1 MAESKLEQLRRI
13 TQQVVKELK
22 QDKNTLV
29 IILKGSCAS
38 GMVWE
43 ESDVDFVRIVKGG
56 SKQVYWKFIES
67 IRIEIE
73 DISIN
78 EWIKKQEQPS
88 FEELEARLHAITHD
102 TKILYDPKNII
113 KKKYPAGY
121 YPVELKLYLIL
132 SQLSDARYYIK
143 GARKSLAMN
152 WPIACN
158 KGLRGSIECLASAL
172 FALNELPRE
181 PRFWLDAYEKLK
193 RTPKGFKQIYK
204 NVMLQQSRKETEKYV
219 KRLWQ
224 IYKNV
229 LNFCKPDVLK
239 MVQKLGGAEKTK
251 DKLKLITLYFDV
263 LQEFIKNSNL

>member
-1 MAESKLEQLRRI
+1 MVESKLKQLRRI
-13 TQQVVKELK
+13 MRQVVKELK

-43 ESDVDFVRIVKGG
+43 ESDVDFVRIVKGE
-56 SKQVYWKFIES
+56 SKQVYWKWIEGV
-67 IRIEIE
+67 RIEIE
-73 DISIN
+73 DISIK

-88 FEELEARLHAITHD
+88 FEELEARLHAIAHD
-102 TKILYDPKNII
+102 TKILYDPKKII

-121 YPVELKLYLIL
+121 YPIELKLYVIL
-132 SQLSDARYYIK
+132 SQLSDARYSIK

-158 KGLRGSIECLASAL
+158 LGLRMAVGCFASAL
-172 FALNELPRE
+172 FAINEIPRE

-193 RTPKGFKQIYK
+193 CTPKGFKQIYK

-224 IYKNV
+224 IYKDV

-239 MVQKLGGAEKTK
+239 IVQKLGGAEKTK
-251 DKLKLITLYFDV
+251 EKLKLITLYSDV
-263 LQEFIKNSNL
+263 LQEFMTKKI